1 MPFPPRL
8 RLYATIS
15 LSTLFLSGCAA
26 PPAFQVISL
35 ALDGISYL
43 TTDKSVADHGL
54 SIVAQ
59 EDCKM
64 LRTLKGE
71 DICQKEPENV
81 KVLEDVIEKT
91 TIDSGKQNAL
101 TE

>member
-1 MPFPPRL
+1 MPLFPRL
-8 RLYATIS
+8 RLYTTLS

-43 TTDKSVADHGL
+43 TTEKSVADHGL
-54 SIVAQ
+54 SLVAQ

-64 LRTLKGE
+64 LRSLKGE
-71 DICQKEPENV
+71 DICQKEPEDIEE
-81 KVLEDVIEKT
+81 LEVVIEKT
-91 TIDSGKQNAL
+91 MTDSEKQSAL